1 VIYTFYSIFKYQV
14 RYHVFDEYKTELW
27 GKGPQ
32 GAHQID
38 HTTAKPLVICDHLE
52 ALPASFLHTTQCN
65 GVMEET
71 EAQGGCTESAQ
82 VLWTDV
88 LSTQSTREPDVVN
101 GMSESMVAVTTVA
114 LEPA

>member
-1 VIYTFYSIFKYQV
+1 
-14 RYHVFDEYKTELW
+14 
-27 GKGPQ
+27 
-32 GAHQID
+32 
-38 HTTAKPLVICDHLE
+38 
-52 ALPASFLHTTQCN
+52 
-65 GVMEET
+65 MEGT